1 MLEIR
6 MTNLPLNP
14 SKFNPMK
21 SILIAILA
29 ASSLV
34 AQAKPLKVFIL
45 SGQSNMVGMANIKTF
60 PAIGMDPE
68 TAPMLKDLL
77 DQDGKPLVLND
88 VYICRPGDGEGP
100 KAPVEG
106 FGKLQAGYGGGRGS
120 NIGPEYA
127 FGIYMHKMLNEPIL
141 IIKTARGGRDL
152 FRQFRPPSAGPLPL
166 SEQTIAQMKAKGEDV
181 EAAQAKNLEEVG
193 YQYRW
198 MMAYIKNVL
207 ADPKRVYPDY
217 DPEAGYEI
225 AGFAWLQGYND
236 FVGGNYPNVGGLKD
250 FSEYT
255 RLLGCFVRDIR
266 KELNA
271 PKMPFVVGVF
281 GMGGKNAEGNIV
293 AFRKAQAATAE
304 LPEFK
309 GNVINVFTENFWPE
323 EIDVI
328 MAKIHEK
335 SKPEDKYEA
344 KSAEILKELKAAREE
359 MKTAT
364 GNTRWLQRKI
374 WALEKDLK
382 NSFLT
387 PEEAKLLEVGTS
399 DAWFHYWGS
408 AKFHCRTGKAFA
420 EALVGDKK

>member
-1 MLEIR
+1 
-6 MTNLPLNP
+6 
-14 SKFNPMK
+14 MK
-21 SILIAILA
+21 SIVLTILA

-34 AQAKPLKVFIL
+34 VQAKPLKVFIL

-60 PAIGMDPE
+60 TAIGMDPV

-77 DQDGKPLVLND
+77 DKDGKPVVCD
-88 VYICRPGDGEGP
+88 QVYICKPGDGEGP
-100 KAPVEG
+100 KAPVER
-106 FGKLQAGYGGGRGS
+106 FGKLEEGYGGGNGS

-141 IIKTARGGRDL
+141 IIKTVRGGRDL

-166 SEQTIAQMKAKGEDV
+166 SEQTIAQMKEKGADV
-181 EAAQAKNLEEVG
+181 DAAQAKNLEEVG

-207 ADPKRVYPDY
+207 EDPTRVYPDY
-217 DPEAGYEI
+217 DPKDGYEI

-236 FVGGNYPNVGGLKD
+236 FIGGNYPNVGGLKD
-250 FSEYT
+250 YSEYT
-255 RLLGCFVRDIR
+255 RLLGCFIRDIR

-271 PKMPFVVGVF
+271 PEMPFAVGVF

-309 GNVINVFTENFWPE
+309 GNVTNVFLENFWPE
-323 EIDVI
+323 EIDPIV
-328 MAKIHEK
+328 AKIDQMKKQKE
-335 SKPEDKYEA
+335 YQG
-344 KSAEILKELKAAREE
+344 KSAEIKKELEAAIEE
-359 MKTAT
+359 MKTAK
-364 GNTRWLQRKI
+364 GNTRWLQRHI
-374 WALEKDLK
+374 WALEKDLV
-382 NSFLT
+382 NSFIT
-387 PEEAKLLEVGTS
+387 PEEANLLEVGVS
-399 DAWFHYWGS
+399 DAWYHYWGS

-420 EALVGDKK
+420 EVLVGGRKSPR

>member
-1 MLEIR
+1 
-6 MTNLPLNP
+6 
-14 SKFNPMK
+14 MK
-21 SILIAILA
+21 SILIAIFA

-60 PAIGMDPE
+60 PAIGMDPV

-77 DQDGKPLVLND
+77 DKDGKPLVCD
-88 VYICRPGDGEGP
+88 QVYICKPGDGEGP
-100 KAPVEG
+100 KAPVER
-106 FGKLQAGYGGGRGS
+106 FGKLEAGYGGGNGS
-120 NIGPEYA
+120 NIGPEYS

-152 FRQFRPPSAGPLPL
+152 FRNFRPPSAGPLPL
-166 SEQTIAQMKAKGEDV
+166 SEQTIEQLKAKGADV
-181 EAAQAKNLEEVG
+181 EAAKAKNLEEVG

-207 ADPKRVYPDY
+207 ADPKRVYPEY
-217 DPEAGYEI
+217 DPKEGFEL

-236 FVGGNYPNVGGLKD
+236 FVSGNYPNVDPKAGKD
-250 FSEYT
+250 SLRDYSEYT
-255 RLLGCFVRDIR
+255 RLLGCFIRDIR

-271 PKMPFVVGVF
+271 PEMPFAVGVF
-281 GMGGKNAEGNIV
+281 GMGGKNAQGNIV

-309 GNVINVFTENFWPE
+309 GNVTNVFLENFWPE
-323 EIDVI
+323 EIDPIV
-328 MAKIHEK
+328 AKIDK
-335 SKPEDKYEA
+335 MSKQKEYQG
-344 KSAEILKELKAAREE
+344 KSAEIKKQLDAAKEE

-364 GNTRWLQRKI
+364 GNTRWLQRNI
-374 WALEKDLK
+374 WALEKDLTI
-382 NSFLT
+382 SFLT
-387 PEEAKLLEVGTS
+387 PEEAKLLEVGVS

-420 EALVGDKK
+420 ETLVGDKK

>member
-1 MLEIR
+1 
-6 MTNLPLNP
+6 
-14 SKFNPMK
+14 MK
-21 SILIAILA
+21 KCVKQLVGITTCILLVSSA
-29 ASSLV
+29 AFSG
-34 AQAKPLKVFIL
+34 QKKPLKVFIL
-45 SGQSNMVGMANIKTF
+45 SGQSNMVGMASTNTF
-60 PAIGMDPE
+60 PAIGMDPV

-77 DQDGKPLVLND
+77 DKDGKPVVCDD
-88 VYICRPGDGEGP
+88 VYICKPGDGEGP
-100 KAPVEG
+100 KAPQER
-106 FGKLQAGYGGGRGS
+106 FGKLEAGYGGGNGR

-127 FGIYMHKMLNEPIL
+127 FGIYMHKMLGEPIL
-141 IIKTARGGRDL
+141 IIKAARGGRDL

-166 SEQTIAQMKAKGEDV
+166 SEQTIAQMKAKGADV
-181 EAAQAKNLEEVG
+181 EAAEAKNLEEVG

-198 MMAYIKNVL
+198 MMEYVKMVL
-207 ADPKRVYPDY
+207 ADPKRFHPAY
-217 DPEAGYEI
+217 DPEAGYEV

-236 FVGGNYPNVGGLKD
+236 FIGGNYPNVDPKAGKGGLKD
-250 FSEYT
+250 YSEYT

-309 GNVINVFTENFWPE
+309 GNVINVLTENFWPE
-323 EIDVI
+323 EIDPI
-328 MAKIHEK
+328 MAKIQQK
-335 SKPEDKYEA
+335 SKQEDQYEA
-344 KSAEILKELKAAREE
+344 KSTEIKKELEAAREE
-359 MKTAT
+359 MKAAK

-374 WALEKDLK
+374 WGLEKDLT

-387 PEEAKLLEVGTS
+387 PEEAKLLEVGVS
-399 DAWFHYWGS
+399 DAWYHYWGS

-420 EALVGDKK
+420 EALVCDKQ